1 MSCFQQELLA
11 RTDPSF
17 EKPNPP
23 QYLSALETM
32 EASDSDQRMPS
43 DVPIRV
49 IWGADDDSDVY
60 LETTAAKDELAKEFH
75 RLFGIKFLFFQIT
88 LEPNKF
94 QLRYL
99 ILDVAEVMGGY
110 QEPELMVLDGS
121 FLRAIGSAN
130 LINSPDLLRL
140 RVALHVEEVSRSDAD
155 TRIRDWNLGVMAI
168 ALLRSVVHAY
178 IGRVIEVVPDQL
190 VTGPRCFQYLHLM
203 DTICDTLVRRHSERV
218 NYIQRILASRSSF
231 LRDLLEKYNIAME
244 EIPKIKPMAVTV
256 PREIYRTVLTGS
268 PISVHFARVRPG
280 VRST

>member
-1 MSCFQQELLA
+1 
-11 RTDPSF
+11 
-17 EKPNPP
+17 
-23 QYLSALETM
+23 M

-60 LETTAAKDELAKEFH
+60 L
-75 RLFGIKFLFFQIT
+75 
-88 LEPNKF
+88 
-94 QLRYL
+94 

-121 FLRAIGSAN
+121 FLRAIGNAN

-168 ALLRSVVHAY
+168 ALLRSVVQAY
-178 IGRVIEVVPDQL
+178 IGHVIEVVPDQL

-231 LRDLLEKYNIAME
+231 LRDLLEKYSIAME
-244 EIPKIKPMAVTV
+244 EIPKINPMAVIV
-256 PREIYRTVLTGS
+256 PREVYRTVLTGS